1 MTHLQQQL
9 SQLKDYANP
18 SEDVMSFGK
27 RMGWEAALQQFGG
40 KRSEDSLSVTI
51 SMQQI
56 GAVAIHGPRFEEV

>member
-1 MTHLQQQL
+1 MVLGLAQALWVITHLQQQL

-40 KRSEDSLSVTI
+40 KRSLRK
-51 SMQQI
+51 
-56 GAVAIHGPRFEEV
+56 G